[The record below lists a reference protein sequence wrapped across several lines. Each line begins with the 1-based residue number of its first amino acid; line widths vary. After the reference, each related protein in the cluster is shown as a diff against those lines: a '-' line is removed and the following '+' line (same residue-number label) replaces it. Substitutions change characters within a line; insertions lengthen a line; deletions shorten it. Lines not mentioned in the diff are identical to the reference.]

1 MDFYFNH
8 TDLSLLNDPMQN
20 TITLSNINKI
30 PLRRIISTPRIIPR
44 RTLTIY
50 QFHTKRVCIKLFT
63 NFHTKTQLD
72 MHICQWIKFES
83 RLLSH
88 ETPQLFLETREA
100 HQYTKVLFQPM
111 YIRHLSRVRI
121 HARIRRF
128 WTFVFTSS
136 PSLRKSLYLNGLSV
150 KASLPFFLHPYLH
163 RRFWKFMRHAYFMHH
178 KVINGHS
185 AGRGRGRGGK
195 IRKPENEVNKG

>member
-100 HQYTKVLFQPM
+100 HQYTKPLFPPM
-111 YIRHLSRVRI
+111 YIPHISHVRT
-121 HARIRRF
+121 HVRIRRF

-136 PSLRKSLYLNGLSV
+136 PLPFKTLCVNGLSV
-150 KASLPFFLHPYLH
+150 KVSPQFSFTLAFTEGFGSLCT
-163 RRFWKFMRHAYFMHH
+163 MHISCTM
-178 KVINGHS
+178 K
-185 AGRGRGRGGK
+185 
-195 IRKPENEVNKG
+195 

>member
-1 MDFYFNH
+1 
-8 TDLSLLNDPMQN
+8 MQN

-30 PLRRIISTPRIIPR
+30 PLRRIILTPRIIPR

-63 NFHTKTQLD
+63 YFHTKTQLD

-100 HQYTKVLFQPM
+100 HQYAKVLFHPCTFAT
-111 YIRHLSRVRI
+111 SRACA

-136 PSLRKSLYLNGLSV
+136 PSLRKSLYVNGLSV

-163 RRFWKFMRHAYFMHH
+163 QRFWIFMHHAYFMHY
-178 KVINGHS
+178 KVINCHS
-185 AGRGRGRGGK
+185 A
-195 IRKPENEVNKG
+195 

>member
-1 MDFYFNH
+1 M
-8 TDLSLLNDPMQN
+8 SLHHH
-20 TITLSNINKI
+20 
-30 PLRRIISTPRIIPR
+30 RIR
-44 RTLTIY
+44 LE
-50 QFHTKRVCIKLFT
+50 
-63 NFHTKTQLD
+63 N
-72 MHICQWIKFES
+72 

-100 HQYTKVLFQPM
+100 HQYAKALFHPM
-111 YIRHLSRVRI
+111 YICHLSRVRI

-136 PSLRKSLYLNGLSV
+136 QLHFKTLRVNGLSV

-163 RRFWKFMRHAYFMHH
+163 RRFWKLIHYAYFMHYE
-178 KVINGHS
+178 VINGHS

-195 IRKPENEVNKG
+195 IRKTENEVNKV

>member
-1 MDFYFNH
+1 
-8 TDLSLLNDPMQN
+8 MQN
-20 TITLSNINKI
+20 TITPSNINKT
-30 PLRRIISTPRIIPR
+30 PLRRIILTPRITPR

-63 NFHTKTQLD
+63 YFHTKTQLD

-100 HQYTKVLFQPM
+100 HQYTKPLLHPCTFRQ
-111 YIRHLSRVRI
+111 ILRGRI

-128 WTFVFTSS
+128 STFVFTSS
-136 PSLRKSLYLNGLSV
+136 PSLRKTLYVNGLSV
-150 KASLPFFLHPYLH
+150 KASPPFFLHPCLH
-163 RRFWKFMRHAYFMHH
+163 RRFWEFIHYADFMHYE
-178 KVINGHS
+178 VINGHS
-185 AGRGRGRGGK
+185 AGRRRGRGGK
-195 IRKPENEVNKG
+195 IGKAENEVNKG